1 MNRMHLPRHRP
12 GLAPAWRRRLVRMV
26 HRASLRSRI
35 QQLVQ
40 MGLQAR
46 ASRSMPAEELALL
59 EARIAELRC
68 ELYAL
73 EQLR

>member
-1 MNRMHLPRHRP
+1 MNRLRLPRQRSA
-12 GLAPAWRRRLVRMV
+12 APPLWLRRLVRAA
-26 HRASLRSRI
+26 HRCSLRCRI
-35 QQLVQ
+35 DQLVQ
-40 MGLQAR
+40 LGQHAR

-73 EQLR
+73 EQMR